1 MQRIDY
7 NFSDRDAT
15 LANIRAVGKVVTQ
28 DVTIDLDAQGVPQTC
43 YCIAEDAPEPQSD
56 LLAEADA
63 TILDLTYRL
72 LLAEGGLTT

>member
-1 MQRIDY
+1 MERIEY
-7 NFSDRDAT
+7 NISERET
-15 LANIRAVGKVVTQ
+15 LFANLRAAGKAIAE
-28 DVTIDLDAQGVPQTC
+28 DVTINLDANGVPQEC
-43 YCIAEDAPEPQSD
+43 YCMVVDAPEPQPD